1 MMLKRTCIALAL
13 ALVGAV
19 AAFAADVAGKWT
31 AVFDTQIG
39 QQNYTYQFN
48 VTGSTVTGTAES
60 ANGKTDIQDGKVN
73 GDTVTFVEMLNVQ
86 GMTIRVEYT
95 GKIAGDEIKFIRKV
109 GDFATEDL
117 VAKRA
122 K

>member
-1 MMLKRTCIALAL
+1 MDRCLWHPDRA
-13 ALVGAV
+13 
-19 AAFAADVAGKWT
+19 
-31 AVFDTQIG
+31 
-39 QQNYTYQFN
+39 QNFTYQFKVN
-48 VTGSTVTGTAES
+48 GSTLTGTAES